1 MPTDRNVPDWTER
14 PVGAV
19 EQAIRDAMARGEFEN
34 LPGAGKPLPDADKPY
49 DPDWWARRYVNQA
62 RTQDAADELRRTIRA
77 ELPRLRTMSDRN
89 AAAARVAVLNQM
101 VAEINSVLPDGEQV
115 QAVEL

>member
-1 MPTDRNVPDWTER
+1 MPTDRSVPDWSER

-19 EQAIRDAMARGEFEN
+19 EQAIRDAIERGEFEN

-77 ELPRLRTMSDRN
+77 ELPRLRTMPDRE
-89 AAAARVAVLNQM
+89 AASSRIAQLNRM
-101 VAEINSVLPDGEQV
+101 VVEINEAISPDQQIEPI
-115 QAVEL
+115 A